1 MVAYFYYAQYR
12 VNKVFRCVEGI
23 WLQQK
28 CRQIW
33 SFFSRIG
40 LFYIIRAN
48 WFWATILYKYHVNRC
63 EVKVKILVFK
73 SILYLP
79 EHSVQFHLSILISL
93 RLKES
98 LRPKERWKR
107 NYHGNKILTRGGYC
121 RCVGSATLFIIG
133 KWEVIM
139 IRKVNQTRRFLR
151 DLLKGGGMG
160 T

>member
-12 VNKVFRCVEGI
+12 VNQVFWCVEGI
-23 WLQQK
+23 WLQWK
-28 CRQIW
+28 CRQIR
-33 SFFSRIG
+33 FVFRIG
-40 LFYIIRAN
+40 LFYIISERQ
-48 WFWATILYKYHVNRC
+48 FWATILYKYHVNRC
-63 EVKVKILVFK
+63 GINVKIIVFK

-79 EHSVQFHLSILISL
+79 KHSVQFHLLILISL

-151 DLLKGGGMG
+151 DLLKGGGGMG